1 MGSFSSIFTGVSGI
15 NANSAKLTVIGNNVA
30 NMNTVGFKS
39 NRATFS
45 DLVQSA
51 LAPGAARPV
60 PGGFGVAIGASQL
73 NYAQGPI
80 GQTGNPMDWAIDG
93 RGFFVV
99 KNSAG
104 NTFYTRAGQFKLNV
118 DAKKSRLVNPEGLVL
133 QGFLVDAE
141 GAIGSTAADLKIAS
155 DLAAEATAAVSFG
168 STVADLEIDSN
179 LAAKA
184 TAAISLTANLNASA
198 SVLTGDFDAAN
209 PSTYSFATSQT
220 IYDGQKGDS
229 SHALTLY
236 FTKTDDNTWAIH
248 AQVDGGTVTTATPLV
263 FTKNGVLTSG
273 GKQAL
278 SLTIPI
284 VRSTSTLS
292 QSDKDSQS
300 VKGAET
306 VKTVETVKISQSIAL
321 NLTGT
326 TQYGLPSSAVAQSQD
341 GYAAGTLE
349 TVSLGRGGIISGH
362 YSNQQQQTVAQLALA
377 SFEDPQGLTQ
387 VGKGL
392 LAESEASGAPT
403 TLAPGTRSKATGAA
417 VGEVQANALEQ
428 SNVDLGENFVDMIAA
443 QFGFQASSRV
453 IQTADEILQVVIN
466 LRR

>member
-1 MGSFSSIFTGVSGI
+1 MGSFSSIFTGVSGL
-15 NANSAKLTVIGNNVA
+15 NANSSQLTVIGNNVA

-39 NRATFS
+39 NRATFA

-60 PGGFGVAIGASQL
+60 PGGVGVAIGAAQL

-80 GQTGNPMDWAIDG
+80 GASSNPLDWAIDG
-93 RGFFVV
+93 RGFFAV
-99 KNSAG
+99 KNTAG
-104 NTFYTRAGQFKLNV
+104 NTFYTRAGQFKLNI

-133 QGFLVDAE
+133 QGFLADDE
-141 GAIGSTAADLKIAS
+141 GAISSTA
-155 DLAAEATAAVSFG
+155 
-168 STVADLEIDSN
+168 ADLEIDSD

-184 TAAISLTANLNASA
+184 TAAVSLVANLDSSA
-198 SVLTGDFDAAN
+198 AIRSGTFK
-209 PSTYSFATSQT
+209 STDPTTYNFSSSQT
-220 IYDGQKGDS
+220 IYDSRDAADS
-229 SHALTLY
+229 SHTLTLY
-236 FTKTDDNTWAIH
+236 FVKTAANTWTVR
-248 AQVDGGTVTTATPLV
+248 AQVDGGTATAGGSLA
-263 FTKNGVLTSG
+263 FTQGGVLSSG
-273 GKQAL
+273 AKQTL

-284 VRSTSTLS
+284 KGNPPSTLT
-292 QSDKDSQS
+292 QS
-300 VKGAET
+300 VT
-306 VKTVETVKISQSIAL
+306 L
-321 NLTGT
+321 DLTGT
-326 TQYGLPSSAVAQSQD
+326 TQYGSPSSAGVQSQD

-349 TVSLGRGGIISGH
+349 TVSLGREGIISGH

-387 VGKGL
+387 VGGGL

-403 TLAPGTRSKATGAA
+403 TLAPGTRSEATGAA

-453 IQTADEILQVVIN
+453 IQTTDEILQVVIN